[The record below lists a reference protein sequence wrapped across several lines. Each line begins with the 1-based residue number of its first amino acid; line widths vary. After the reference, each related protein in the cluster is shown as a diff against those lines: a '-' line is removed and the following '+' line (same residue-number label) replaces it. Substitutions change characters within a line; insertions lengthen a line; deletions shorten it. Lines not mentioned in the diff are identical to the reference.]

1 MQKQQNYE
9 IIELDWDTNFFGI
22 KSAKINLNNVINE
35 KHIEEINNEVR
46 KKEYKFI
53 TINNKNNDDKNNFI
67 LQKLDNIFLADVNIQ
82 FLKKI
87 EDKKIIEEEN
97 IKIQNNLKYEKQ
109 LLEIAKENFI
119 YSRFYND
126 RNLKNSKDIYLEWT
140 RNAFEKT
147 NKYFCVYEQEKK
159 ILGYLLFSIEDNHL
173 IIELIAINAKEQ
185 SKRNR
190 DKINPKNRI
199 VCNKKRYKRNTGRN
213 ANK

>member
-35 KHIEEINNEVR
+35 KDIEEINNEVR

-87 EDKKIIEEEN
+87 EDKKIIEKDEN
-97 IKIQNNLKYEKQ
+97 IKIQNNLKHEKQ
-109 LLEIAKENFI
+109 LLEMAKENFV

-126 RNLKNSKDIYLEWT
+126 KNLKNSKSIYLEWT
-140 RNAFEKT
+140 KNAFENT
-147 NKYFCVYEQEKK
+147 NKYFCIYKQEKN
-159 ILGYLLFSIEDNHL
+159 ILGYLLFSIEGNHL
-173 IIELIAINAKEQ
+173 VIELIAINAKEQ

-190 DKINPKNRI
+190 DEINRKNRI
-199 VCNKKRYKRNTGRN
+199 ICNKK
-213 ANK
+213 